1 MANWLEEIGG
11 QLWQVVDVV
20 GKEVRGEGMLALL
33 RPVAPFNRPQFL
45 APAITIGA
53 LLGFLLLSGIA
64 VASLGALLTALLALY
79 LMLVQVFGVSVELR
93 PIGGS

>member
-11 QLWQVVDVV
+11 QLWQMVDVV

-53 LLGFLLLSGIA
+53 LLSFLLLSGIA

>member
-11 QLWQVVDVV
+11 QLWQMVDVV

-93 PIGGS
+93 PIGGF